1 MIIKDEDII
10 LINEYE
16 EVSNFFAINVK
27 SNDIC

>member
-16 EVSNFFAINVK
+16 EVSNFFVNGK
-27 SNDIC
+27 SNDV